1 MISKQ
6 YQGIVDAAESA
17 GEVLKKYF
25 GKKLEMVKEKLMPSD
40 LQTTADLEAEK
51 TILKVLNQHYPKYSI
66 ISEEVGEIKKD
77 SDYSFVIDP
86 LDGTNNFVLGI
97 ANFTS
102 VIALVKGDKVIFSV
116 VHSPMTA
123 ETFYAETGQGAY
135 LNGHKIYVNNVSDF
149 TKATIAHHVDYSAN
163 LFQKT
168 ILRKA
173 LTDKGIKR
181 LLSYWS
187 PAFELCLLA
196 AGRIEGVIREKGV
209 IHDFL
214 AGKMI
219 AMEAG
224 AKVTGL
230 DGTAEKDVKSDAFI
244 LSNATSIHQDLI
256 EVMEEHLKN

>member
-1 MISKQ
+1 MDKEFQPI
-6 YQGIVDAAESA
+6 IDAAEA
-17 GEVLKKYF
+17 GGKVLKKYF
-25 GKKLEMVKEKLMPSD
+25 GKKLEVMNEKYNPAD

-51 TILKVLNQHYPKYSI
+51 TILEILQKNFPGYSI
-66 ISEEVGEIKKD
+66 ISEEVGEID
-77 SDYSFVIDP
+77 NNSEYSFVIDP

-97 ANFTS
+97 ANFTN
-102 VIALVKGDKVIFSV
+102 VIALVKGDDVLFSV
-116 VHSPMTA
+116 VHSPMTN
-123 ETFYAETGQGAY
+123 ETFYAQKGRGAF
-135 LNGHKIYVNNVSDF
+135 LNGHPIRVNQVSDF
-149 TKATIAHHVDYSAN
+149 TKATIAHHVDYSFN

-168 ILRKA
+168 VIRKA

-219 AMEAG
+219 AIEAG
-224 AKVTGL
+224 AKVTDLHGQP
-230 DGTAEKDVKSDAFI
+230 EKSIKNDSTI
-244 LSNATSIHQDLI
+244 LSNGTSIHEILV
-256 EVMEEHLKN
+256 EVTQQHLKG